1 MHIRGIRG
9 ATTVEENSEPAVL
22 EATREL
28 LGRLAQDNNVE
39 PDEIAAIMF
48 TCTPDLTAAFPA
60 EAARQLQWTHVPL
73 MSATEIGVPDSVPM
87 CIRVLILWNTARS
100 QEEIVH
106 GVVPHWR
113 ARASPRDAGNWGTTM
128 RLLAGILAG
137 QPFEAELTGDASLRS
152 RPMDR
157 IVEPL
162 SQMDARI
169 AALGDGRFPPLRIT
183 GGPLRGISYTL
194 PVASAQVK
202 SAVLLAGL
210 FARGETTV
218 IEPTLTRDHTERMLA
233 WFGAPIH
240 RQPGRVSVT
249 SGALRGR
256 ELAVPG
262 DISSAAFVLT
272 AGAARPGSEVIVEG
286 VGLNPTRT
294 GVLDV
299 LRAMGADVAVR
310 HPTVRCGE
318 PVGAVTVRG
327 RRLRGVRIGGSLIPR
342 VIDELPVLCVIATA
356 AEGETVISDA
366 AELRVKESD
375 RIAVIARGLRA
386 LGGEVEE
393 RPDGLTVYGS
403 RLHGGRV
410 GSAGD
415 HRIAM
420 AFAVAGLLAG
430 GPVTVEGAE
439 SIAVS
444 FPEFTRVLRD
454 VVAQKA

>member
-1 MHIRGIRG
+1 MELVI
-9 ATTVEENSEPAVL
+9 SPA
-22 EATREL
+22 
-28 LGRLAQDNNVE
+28 GRLRGRVRVPGDKSISHRAALIGALARGDTVIHHFLRADDCLHTVSCLRALGVGIE
-39 PDEIAAIMF
+39 DEGS
-48 TCTPDLTAAFPA
+48 
-60 EAARQLQWTHVPL
+60 R
-73 MSATEIGVPDSVPM
+73 
-87 CIRVLILWNTARS
+87 LIVR
-100 QEEIVH
+100 
-106 GVVPHWR
+106 GMGPRWR
-113 ARASPRDAGNWGTTM
+113 APMTPLDAGNSGTTM

-137 QPFEAELTGDASLRS
+137 QPFQTELTGDASLRT
-152 RPMDR
+152 RPVDR

-162 SQMDARI
+162 SRMGARI
-169 AALGDGRFPPLRIT
+169 VASGDGRFPPLRIT
-183 GGPLRGISYTL
+183 GGSLRGITYTL

-210 FARGETTV
+210 LAEGPTTV
-218 IEPTLTRDHTERMLA
+218 VEPTPTRDHTERMLA
-233 WFGAPIH
+233 AFGAPI
-240 RQPGRVSVT
+240 RRDGDRVSVT
-249 SGALRGR
+249 AAALRGNEVR
-256 ELAVPG
+256 VCG
-262 DISSAAFVLT
+262 DISSAAFLL
-272 AGAARPGSEVIVEG
+272 AAAAAMPGSELTVEH

-294 GVLDV
+294 GFLDV
-299 LRAMGADVAVR
+299 LRALGAEADVRQTGEDA
-310 HPTVRCGE
+310 GE

-327 RRLRGVRIGGSLIPR
+327 QRLRGVRIGGSLIPR

-403 RLHGGRV
+403 RLRGGRV

>member
-1 MHIRGIRG
+1 MELVI
-9 ATTVEENSEPAVL
+9 SPA
-22 EATREL
+22 
-28 LGRLAQDNNVE
+28 GRLRGRVRVPGDKSISHRAALIGALARGDTVIHDFLRADDCLHTVSCLRALGVGIE
-39 PDEIAAIMF
+39 DEGS
-48 TCTPDLTAAFPA
+48 
-60 EAARQLQWTHVPL
+60 R
-73 MSATEIGVPDSVPM
+73 
-87 CIRVLILWNTARS
+87 LIVR
-100 QEEIVH
+100 
-106 GVVPHWR
+106 GMGPRWR
-113 ARASPRDAGNWGTTM
+113 APMTPLDAGNSGTTM

-137 QPFEAELTGDASLRS
+137 QPFQTELTGDASVRT

-162 SQMDARI
+162 SRMGARI
-169 AALGDGRFPPLRIT
+169 VASGDGRFPPLRIS
-183 GGPLRGISYTL
+183 GGSLRGITYTL

-210 FARGETTV
+210 LAEGPTTV
-218 IEPTLTRDHTERMLA
+218 VEPTPTRDHTERMLA
-233 WFGAPIH
+233 TFGAPI
-240 RQPGRVSVT
+240 RRDGDRVSVT
-249 SGALRGR
+249 AAALPGHEVRIC
-256 ELAVPG
+256 G
-262 DISSAAFVLT
+262 DISSAAFLL
-272 AGAARPGSEVIVEG
+272 AAAAAMPGSELTVEH

-294 GVLDV
+294 GFLDV
-299 LRAMGADVAVR
+299 LRALGAEVDVR
-310 HPTVRCGE
+310 QTGEDTGE

-393 RPDGLTVYGS
+393 RPDGLTVYSS

-410 GSAGD
+410 ASAGD

-444 FPEFTRVLRD
+444 FPAFTRVLRD
-454 VVAQKA
+454 VVAQKGVHRKS

>member
-1 MHIRGIRG
+1 MEL
-9 ATTVEENSEPAVL
+9 VVSPA
-22 EATREL
+22 
-28 LGRLAQDNNVE
+28 GRLRGRVRVPGDKSISHRAALIGALARGDTVIHDFLRADDCLHTVSCLRALGVGIE
-39 PDEIAAIMF
+39 DEGS
-48 TCTPDLTAAFPA
+48 
-60 EAARQLQWTHVPL
+60 R
-73 MSATEIGVPDSVPM
+73 
-87 CIRVLILWNTARS
+87 LIVR
-100 QEEIVH
+100 
-106 GVVPHWR
+106 GMGPRWR
-113 ARASPRDAGNWGTTM
+113 APMTPLDAGNSGTTM

-137 QPFEAELTGDASLRS
+137 QPFQTELTGDASLRT

-162 SQMDARI
+162 SRMGARI
-169 AALGDGRFPPLRIT
+169 VASGDGRFPPLRIS
-183 GGPLRGISYTL
+183 GGSLRGITYTL

-210 FARGETTV
+210 LAEGPTTV
-218 IEPTLTRDHTERMLA
+218 VEPTPTRDHTERMLA
-233 WFGAPIH
+233 AFGAPI
-240 RQPGRVSVT
+240 RRDGDRVSVT
-249 SGALRGR
+249 AAALRGHEVR
-256 ELAVPG
+256 VCG
-262 DISSAAFVLT
+262 DISSAAFLLAAA
-272 AGAARPGSEVIVEG
+272 AGMPGSELTIEH

-294 GVLDV
+294 GFLDV
-299 LRAMGADVAVR
+299 LRALGAEVDVR
-310 HPTVRCGE
+310 QTGEDTGE

-393 RPDGLTVYGS
+393 RPDGLTVYSS

-410 GSAGD
+410 ASAGD

-454 VVAQKA
+454 VVAQKGVHRKS

>member
-1 MHIRGIRG
+1 M
-9 ATTVEENSEPAVL
+9 AMELVVSPA
-22 EATREL
+22 
-28 LGRLAQDNNVE
+28 GRLRGRVRVPGDKS
-39 PDEIAAIMF
+39 ISHRAALIGA
-48 TCTPDLTAAFPA
+48 L
-60 EAARQLQWTHVPL
+60 ARGDTVIHDFLRADDCLHTVSCL
-73 MSATEIGVPDSVPM
+73 RALGVGIEDVGS
-87 CIRVLILWNTARS
+87 RLIVR
-100 QEEIVH
+100 
-106 GVVPHWR
+106 GMGPRWR
-113 ARASPRDAGNWGTTM
+113 APMTPLDAGNSGTTM

-137 QPFEAELTGDASLRS
+137 QPFQTELTGDASLRT

-162 SQMDARI
+162 SRMGARI
-169 AALGDGRFPPLRIT
+169 VASGDGRFPPLRIS
-183 GGPLRGISYTL
+183 GGSLRGITHTL

-210 FARGETTV
+210 LAEGPTTV
-218 IEPTLTRDHTERMLA
+218 VEPTPTRDHTERMLA
-233 WFGAPIH
+233 AFGAPI
-240 RQPGRVSVT
+240 RRDGDRVSVT
-249 SGALRGR
+249 AAALRGHEVR
-256 ELAVPG
+256 VCG
-262 DISSAAFVLT
+262 DISSAAFLL
-272 AGAARPGSEVIVEG
+272 AAAAAMPGSELTVEH

-294 GVLDV
+294 GFLDV
-299 LRAMGADVAVR
+299 LRALGAEADVRQTGEGA
-310 HPTVRCGE
+310 GE
-318 PVGAVTVRG
+318 PVGGVSGRG

-393 RPDGLTVYGS
+393 RPDGLTVYSS

-410 GSAGD
+410 ASAGD

-454 VVAQKA
+454 VVAQKGVHRKS

>member
-1 MHIRGIRG
+1 MAMELVI
-9 ATTVEENSEPAVL
+9 SPA
-22 EATREL
+22 
-28 LGRLAQDNNVE
+28 GRLRGRVRVPGDKSISHRAALIGALARGDTVIHNFLRADDCLHTVGCLRALGVGIE
-39 PDEIAAIMF
+39 DEGS
-48 TCTPDLTAAFPA
+48 
-60 EAARQLQWTHVPL
+60 R
-73 MSATEIGVPDSVPM
+73 
-87 CIRVLILWNTARS
+87 LIVR
-100 QEEIVH
+100 
-106 GVVPHWR
+106 GMGPRWR
-113 ARASPRDAGNWGTTM
+113 APMTPLDAGNSGTTM
-128 RLLAGILAG
+128 RLLA
-137 QPFEAELTGDASLRS
+137 
-152 RPMDR
+152 
-157 IVEPL
+157 
-162 SQMDARI
+162 
-169 AALGDGRFPPLRIT
+169 
-183 GGPLRGISYTL
+183 
-194 PVASAQVK
+194 
-202 SAVLLAGL
+202 
-210 FARGETTV
+210 
-218 IEPTLTRDHTERMLA
+218 
-233 WFGAPIH
+233 FGAPI
-240 RQPGRVSVT
+240 RRDGDRVSVT
-249 SGALRGR
+249 AAALRGNEVR
-256 ELAVPG
+256 VCG
-262 DISSAAFVLT
+262 DISSAAFLL
-272 AGAARPGSEVIVEG
+272 AAAAAMPGSELTVEH

-294 GVLDV
+294 GFLDV
-299 LRAMGADVAVR
+299 LRALGAEADVRQTGEDA
-310 HPTVRCGE
+310 GE

-327 RRLRGVRIGGSLIPR
+327 QRLRGVRIGGSLIPR

-444 FPEFTRVLRD
+444 FPEFTGVLRD

>member
-1 MHIRGIRG
+1 MEL
-9 ATTVEENSEPAVL
+9 VVSPA
-22 EATREL
+22 
-28 LGRLAQDNNVE
+28 GRLRGRVRVPGDKSISHRAALIGALARGDTVIHDFLRADDCLHTVSCLRALGVGIE
-39 PDEIAAIMF
+39 DEGS
-48 TCTPDLTAAFPA
+48 
-60 EAARQLQWTHVPL
+60 R
-73 MSATEIGVPDSVPM
+73 
-87 CIRVLILWNTARS
+87 LIVR
-100 QEEIVH
+100 
-106 GVVPHWR
+106 GMGPRWR
-113 ARASPRDAGNWGTTM
+113 APMTPLDAGNSGTTM

-137 QPFEAELTGDASLRS
+137 QPFQTELTGDASLRT

-162 SQMDARI
+162 SRMGARI
-169 AALGDGRFPPLRIT
+169 VASGDGRFPPLRIS
-183 GGPLRGISYTL
+183 GGSLRGITYTL

-210 FARGETTV
+210 LAEGPTTV
-218 IEPTLTRDHTERMLA
+218 VEPTPTRDHTERMLA
-233 WFGAPIH
+233 AFGAPI
-240 RQPGRVSVT
+240 RRDGDRVSVMAA
-249 SGALRGR
+249 ALRGHEVR
-256 ELAVPG
+256 VCG
-262 DISSAAFVLT
+262 DISSAAFLLAAA
-272 AGAARPGSEVIVEG
+272 AGMPGSELTIEH

-294 GVLDV
+294 GFLDV
-299 LRAMGADVAVR
+299 LRALGAEVDVR
-310 HPTVRCGE
+310 QTGEDTGE

-393 RPDGLTVYGS
+393 RPDGLTVYSS

-410 GSAGD
+410 ASAGD

-444 FPEFTRVLRD
+444 FPAFTRVLRD
-454 VVAQKA
+454 VVAQKGVHRKS

>member
-1 MHIRGIRG
+1 MEL
-9 ATTVEENSEPAVL
+9 VVSPA
-22 EATREL
+22 
-28 LGRLAQDNNVE
+28 GRLRGRVRVPGDKSISHRAALIGALARGDTVIHDFLRADDCLHTVSCLRALGVGIE
-39 PDEIAAIMF
+39 DEGS
-48 TCTPDLTAAFPA
+48 
-60 EAARQLQWTHVPL
+60 R
-73 MSATEIGVPDSVPM
+73 
-87 CIRVLILWNTARS
+87 LIVR
-100 QEEIVH
+100 
-106 GVVPHWR
+106 GMGPRWR
-113 ARASPRDAGNWGTTM
+113 APMTPLDAGNSGTTM

-137 QPFEAELTGDASLRS
+137 QPFQTELTGDASLRT

-162 SQMDARI
+162 SQMGARI
-169 AALGDGRFPPLRIT
+169 VASGDGRFPPLRIS
-183 GGPLRGISYTL
+183 GGSLRGITYTL

-210 FARGETTV
+210 LAEGPTTV
-218 IEPTLTRDHTERMLA
+218 VEPTPTRDHTERMLA
-233 WFGAPIH
+233 AFGAPI
-240 RQPGRVSVT
+240 RRDGDRVSVT
-249 SGALRGR
+249 AAALRGHEVR
-256 ELAVPG
+256 VCG
-262 DISSAAFVLT
+262 DISSAAFLLAAA
-272 AGAARPGSEVIVEG
+272 AGIPGSELTIEH

-294 GVLDV
+294 GFLDV
-299 LRAMGADVAVR
+299 LRALGAEVDVR
-310 HPTVRCGE
+310 QTGEDTGE

-393 RPDGLTVYGS
+393 RPDGLTVYSS

-410 GSAGD
+410 ASAGD

-454 VVAQKA
+454 VVAQKGVHRKS

>member
-1 MHIRGIRG
+1 MELVVSPARRLRGRVRVPGDKSISHRAALIGALARG
-9 ATTVEENSEPAVL
+9 DTVIHNFLRADDCLHTVSCLRA
-22 EATREL
+22 
-28 LGRLAQDNNVE
+28 LGVGIEDEGSRL
-39 PDEIAAIMF
+39 
-48 TCTPDLTAAFPA
+48 
-60 EAARQLQWTHVPL
+60 
-73 MSATEIGVPDSVPM
+73 
-87 CIRVLILWNTARS
+87 
-100 QEEIVH
+100 IVR
-106 GVVPHWR
+106 GMGPRWR
-113 ARASPRDAGNWGTTM
+113 APMTPLDAGNSGTTM

-137 QPFEAELTGDASLRS
+137 QPFQTELTGDASLRT
-152 RPMDR
+152 RLMDR

-162 SQMDARI
+162 SRMGARI
-169 AALGDGRFPPLRIT
+169 VASGDGRFPPLRIT
-183 GGPLRGISYTL
+183 GGSLRGITYTL

-210 FARGETTV
+210 LAEGPTTV
-218 IEPTLTRDHTERMLA
+218 VEPTPTRDHTERMLA
-233 WFGAPIH
+233 AFGAPI
-240 RQPGRVSVT
+240 RRDGDRVSVT
-249 SGALRGR
+249 AAALRGNEVR
-256 ELAVPG
+256 VCG
-262 DISSAAFVLT
+262 DISSAAFLL
-272 AGAARPGSEVIVEG
+272 AAAAAMPGSELTVEH

-294 GVLDV
+294 GFLDV
-299 LRAMGADVAVR
+299 LRALGAEVDVR
-310 HPTVRCGE
+310 QTGEDTGE

-327 RRLRGVRIGGSLIPR
+327 QRLRGVRVGGSLIPR

-439 SIAVS
+439 SIKVS
-444 FPEFTRVLRD
+444 FPEFGRVLQEVTGQKISRD
-454 VVAQKA
+454 L

>member
-1 MHIRGIRG
+1 
-9 ATTVEENSEPAVL
+9 
-22 EATREL
+22 
-28 LGRLAQDNNVE
+28 
-39 PDEIAAIMF
+39 
-48 TCTPDLTAAFPA
+48 
-60 EAARQLQWTHVPL
+60 
-73 MSATEIGVPDSVPM
+73 
-87 CIRVLILWNTARS
+87 
-100 QEEIVH
+100 
-106 GVVPHWR
+106 
-113 ARASPRDAGNWGTTM
+113 M

-137 QPFEAELTGDASLRS
+137 QPFQTELTGDASLRT

-162 SQMDARI
+162 SRMGARI
-169 AALGDGRFPPLRIT
+169 VASGDGRFPPLRIT
-183 GGPLRGISYTL
+183 GGSLRGITYTL

-210 FARGETTV
+210 LAEGPTTV
-218 IEPTLTRDHTERMLA
+218 VEPTPTRDHTERMLA
-233 WFGAPIH
+233 AFGAPI
-240 RQPGRVSVT
+240 RRDGDRVSVT
-249 SGALRGR
+249 AAALRGHEVR
-256 ELAVPG
+256 VCG
-262 DISSAAFVLT
+262 DISSAAFLL
-272 AGAARPGSEVIVEG
+272 AAAAAMPGSELTVEH

-294 GVLDV
+294 GFLDV
-299 LRAMGADVAVR
+299 LRALGAEADVRQSGEDA
-310 HPTVRCGE
+310 GE

-327 RRLRGVRIGGSLIPR
+327 QRLRGVRIGGSLIPR

-375 RIAVIARGLRA
+375 RIAVIARGLRS

-403 RLHGGRV
+403 RLRGGRV

-439 SIAVS
+439 SIKVS
-444 FPEFTRVLRD
+444 FPEFGRVLQEVTGQKISRD
-454 VVAQKA
+454 L

>member
-1 MHIRGIRG
+1 MEL
-9 ATTVEENSEPAVL
+9 VVSPA
-22 EATREL
+22 
-28 LGRLAQDNNVE
+28 GRLRGRVRVPGDKSISHRAALIGALARGDTVIHDFLRADDCLHTVSCLRALGVGIE
-39 PDEIAAIMF
+39 DEGS
-48 TCTPDLTAAFPA
+48 
-60 EAARQLQWTHVPL
+60 R
-73 MSATEIGVPDSVPM
+73 
-87 CIRVLILWNTARS
+87 LIVR
-100 QEEIVH
+100 
-106 GVVPHWR
+106 GMGPRWR
-113 ARASPRDAGNWGTTM
+113 APMTPLDAGNSGTTM

-137 QPFEAELTGDASLRS
+137 QPFQTELTGDASLRT

-162 SQMDARI
+162 SRMGARI
-169 AALGDGRFPPLRIT
+169 VASGDGRFPPLRIS
-183 GGPLRGISYTL
+183 GGSLRGITYTL

-210 FARGETTV
+210 LAEGPTTV
-218 IEPTLTRDHTERMLA
+218 VEPTPTRDHTERMLA
-233 WFGAPIH
+233 AFGAPI
-240 RQPGRVSVT
+240 RRDGDRVSVT
-249 SGALRGR
+249 AAALRGHEVR
-256 ELAVPG
+256 VCG
-262 DISSAAFVLT
+262 DISSAAFLLAAA
-272 AGAARPGSEVIVEG
+272 AGMPGSELTIEH

-294 GVLDV
+294 GFLDV
-299 LRAMGADVAVR
+299 LRALGAEVDVR
-310 HPTVRCGE
+310 QTGEDTGE

-393 RPDGLTVYGS
+393 RPDGLTVYSS

-410 GSAGD
+410 ASAGD

-444 FPEFTRVLRD
+444 FPAFTRVLRD
-454 VVAQKA
+454 VVAQKGVHRKS

>member
-1 MHIRGIRG
+1 MEL
-9 ATTVEENSEPAVL
+9 VVSPA
-22 EATREL
+22 
-28 LGRLAQDNNVE
+28 GRLRGRVRVPGDKSISHRAALIGALARGDTVIHDFLRADDCLHTVSCLRALGVGIE
-39 PDEIAAIMF
+39 DEGS
-48 TCTPDLTAAFPA
+48 
-60 EAARQLQWTHVPL
+60 R
-73 MSATEIGVPDSVPM
+73 
-87 CIRVLILWNTARS
+87 LIVR
-100 QEEIVH
+100 
-106 GVVPHWR
+106 GMGPRWR
-113 ARASPRDAGNWGTTM
+113 APMTPLDAGNSGTTM

-137 QPFEAELTGDASLRS
+137 QPFQTELTGDASLRT

-162 SQMDARI
+162 SRMGARI
-169 AALGDGRFPPLRIT
+169 VASGDGRFPPLRIS
-183 GGPLRGISYTL
+183 GGSLRGITYTL

-210 FARGETTV
+210 LAEGPTTV
-218 IEPTLTRDHTERMLA
+218 VEPTPTRDHTERMLA
-233 WFGAPIH
+233 AFGAPI
-240 RQPGRVSVT
+240 RRDGDRVSVT
-249 SGALRGR
+249 AAALRGHEVR
-256 ELAVPG
+256 VCG
-262 DISSAAFVLT
+262 DISSAAFLL
-272 AGAARPGSEVIVEG
+272 AAAAAMPGSELTVEH

-294 GVLDV
+294 GFLDV
-299 LRAMGADVAVR
+299 LRALGAEVDVR
-310 HPTVRCGE
+310 QTGEDTGE

-403 RLHGGRV
+403 RLRGGRV

-420 AFAVAGLLAG
+420 AFAVAGLLAD

>member
-1 MHIRGIRG
+1 M
-9 ATTVEENSEPAVL
+9 AMELVVSPA
-22 EATREL
+22 
-28 LGRLAQDNNVE
+28 GRLRGRVRVPGDKSISHRAALIGALARGDTVIHDFLRADDCLHTVSCLRALGVGIE
-39 PDEIAAIMF
+39 DEGS
-48 TCTPDLTAAFPA
+48 
-60 EAARQLQWTHVPL
+60 R
-73 MSATEIGVPDSVPM
+73 
-87 CIRVLILWNTARS
+87 LIVR
-100 QEEIVH
+100 
-106 GVVPHWR
+106 GMGPRWR
-113 ARASPRDAGNWGTTM
+113 APMTPLDAGNSGTTM

-137 QPFEAELTGDASLRS
+137 QPFQTELTGDASLRT

-162 SQMDARI
+162 SRMGARI
-169 AALGDGRFPPLRIT
+169 VASGDGRFPPLRIS
-183 GGPLRGISYTL
+183 GGSLRGITYTL

-210 FARGETTV
+210 LAEGPTTV
-218 IEPTLTRDHTERMLA
+218 VEPTPTRDHTERMLA
-233 WFGAPIH
+233 AFGAPI
-240 RQPGRVSVT
+240 RRDGDRVSVT
-249 SGALRGR
+249 AAALRGHEVR
-256 ELAVPG
+256 ICG
-262 DISSAAFVLT
+262 DISSAAFLLAAA
-272 AGAARPGSEVIVEG
+272 AGMPGSELTIEH

-294 GVLDV
+294 GFLDV
-299 LRAMGADVAVR
+299 LRALGAEADVRQTGEDA
-310 HPTVRCGE
+310 GE

-327 RRLRGVRIGGSLIPR
+327 QRLRGVRIGGSLIPR

-393 RPDGLTVYGS
+393 RPDGLTVYSS

-410 GSAGD
+410 ASAGD

-444 FPEFTRVLRD
+444 FPAFTRVLRD
-454 VVAQKA
+454 VVAQKGVHRKS

>member
-1 MHIRGIRG
+1 MELVI
-9 ATTVEENSEPAVL
+9 SPA
-22 EATREL
+22 
-28 LGRLAQDNNVE
+28 GRLRGRVRVPGDKSISHRAALIGALARGDTVIHDFLHADDCLHTVSCLRALGVGIE
-39 PDEIAAIMF
+39 DEGS
-48 TCTPDLTAAFPA
+48 
-60 EAARQLQWTHVPL
+60 R
-73 MSATEIGVPDSVPM
+73 
-87 CIRVLILWNTARS
+87 LIVR
-100 QEEIVH
+100 
-106 GVVPHWR
+106 GMGPRWR
-113 ARASPRDAGNWGTTM
+113 APMTPLDAGNSGTTM

-137 QPFEAELTGDASLRS
+137 QPFQTELTGDASLRT

-162 SQMDARI
+162 SRMGARI
-169 AALGDGRFPPLRIT
+169 VASGDGRFPPLRIT
-183 GGPLRGISYTL
+183 GGSLRGITYTL

-210 FARGETTV
+210 LAEGPTTV
-218 IEPTLTRDHTERMLA
+218 VEPTPTRDHTERMLA
-233 WFGAPIH
+233 AFGAPI
-240 RQPGRVSVT
+240 RRDGDRVSVT
-249 SGALRGR
+249 AAALRGNEVR
-256 ELAVPG
+256 VCG
-262 DISSAAFVLT
+262 DISSAAFLL
-272 AGAARPGSEVIVEG
+272 AAAAAMPGSELTVEH

-294 GVLDV
+294 GFLDV
-299 LRAMGADVAVR
+299 LRALGAEVDVR
-310 HPTVRCGE
+310 QTGEDSGE

-327 RRLRGVRIGGSLIPR
+327 QRLRGVRVGGSLIPR

-403 RLHGGRV
+403 RLRGGRV

-439 SIAVS
+439 SIKVS
-444 FPEFTRVLRD
+444 FPEFGRVLQEVTGQKISRD
-454 VVAQKA
+454 L

>member
-1 MHIRGIRG
+1 MELVVSPARRLRGRVRVPGDKSISHRAALIGALARG
-9 ATTVEENSEPAVL
+9 DTVIHNFLRADDCLHTVSCLRA
-22 EATREL
+22 
-28 LGRLAQDNNVE
+28 LGVGIEDEGSRL
-39 PDEIAAIMF
+39 
-48 TCTPDLTAAFPA
+48 
-60 EAARQLQWTHVPL
+60 
-73 MSATEIGVPDSVPM
+73 
-87 CIRVLILWNTARS
+87 
-100 QEEIVH
+100 IVR
-106 GVVPHWR
+106 GMGPRWR
-113 ARASPRDAGNWGTTM
+113 APMTPLDAGNSGTTM

-137 QPFEAELTGDASLRS
+137 QPFQTELTGDASLRT

-162 SQMDARI
+162 SRMGARI
-169 AALGDGRFPPLRIT
+169 VASGDGRFPPLRIT
-183 GGPLRGISYTL
+183 GGSLRGITYTL

-210 FARGETTV
+210 LAEGPTTV
-218 IEPTLTRDHTERMLA
+218 VEPTPTRDHTERMLA
-233 WFGAPIH
+233 AFGAPI
-240 RQPGRVSVT
+240 RRDGDRVSVT
-249 SGALRGR
+249 AAALRGHEVR
-256 ELAVPG
+256 VCG
-262 DISSAAFVLT
+262 DISSAAFLLAAA
-272 AGAARPGSEVIVEG
+272 AGMPGSELTIEH

-294 GVLDV
+294 GFLDV
-299 LRAMGADVAVR
+299 LRALGAEADVRQTGEDA
-310 HPTVRCGE
+310 GE

-327 RRLRGVRIGGSLIPR
+327 QRLRGVRIGGSLIPR

-439 SIAVS
+439 SIKVS
-444 FPEFTRVLRD
+444 FPEFGRVLQEVTGQKISRD
-454 VVAQKA
+454 L

>member
-1 MHIRGIRG
+1 MELVI
-9 ATTVEENSEPAVL
+9 SPA
-22 EATREL
+22 
-28 LGRLAQDNNVE
+28 GRLRGRVRVPGDKSISHRAALIGALARGDTVIHHFLRADDCLHTVSCLRALGVGIE
-39 PDEIAAIMF
+39 DEGS
-48 TCTPDLTAAFPA
+48 
-60 EAARQLQWTHVPL
+60 R
-73 MSATEIGVPDSVPM
+73 
-87 CIRVLILWNTARS
+87 LIVR
-100 QEEIVH
+100 
-106 GVVPHWR
+106 GMGPRWR
-113 ARASPRDAGNWGTTM
+113 APMTPLDAGNSGTTM

-137 QPFEAELTGDASLRS
+137 QPFQTELTGDASLRT
-152 RPMDR
+152 RPVDR

-162 SQMDARI
+162 SRMGARI
-169 AALGDGRFPPLRIT
+169 VASGDGRFPPLRIT
-183 GGPLRGISYTL
+183 GGSLRGITYTL

-210 FARGETTV
+210 LAEGPTTV
-218 IEPTLTRDHTERMLA
+218 VEPTPTRDHTERMLA
-233 WFGAPIH
+233 AFGAPI
-240 RQPGRVSVT
+240 RRDGDRVSVT
-249 SGALRGR
+249 AAALQGHEVRIC
-256 ELAVPG
+256 G
-262 DISSAAFVLT
+262 DISSAAFLL
-272 AGAARPGSEVIVEG
+272 AAAAAMPGSELTVEH

-294 GVLDV
+294 GFLDV
-299 LRAMGADVAVR
+299 LRALGAEADVRQTGEDA
-310 HPTVRCGE
+310 GE

-327 RRLRGVRIGGSLIPR
+327 QRLRGVRIGGSLIPR